1 MKKYVIGPSIKMV
14 NTAIE
19 RRINEQ
25 NAVYHLTQS
34 QGLVVIYLA
43 DQTNYT
49 ATQTEIM
56 ELLGVAHTTTLNLLK
71 SMERKGMIKIQKNP
85 QDRRAN
91 LVTLI
96 WGDPS
101 IYDQLNKNAKD
112 NETTLLK
119 GFTKTEIQC
128 FKDFLSRAYDNLME
142 G

>member
-56 ELLGVAHTTTLNLLK
+56 
-71 SMERKGMIKIQKNP
+71 
-85 QDRRAN
+85 
-91 LVTLI
+91 
-96 WGDPS
+96 
-101 IYDQLNKNAKD
+101 
-112 NETTLLK
+112 
-119 GFTKTEIQC
+119 
-128 FKDFLSRAYDNLME
+128 
-142 G
+142 

>member
-25 NAVYHLTQS
+25 NVVYHLTQS

-85 QDRRAN
+85 QDRRSN

-101 IYDQLNKNAKD
+101 IYDQLNKNAED

>member
-25 NAVYHLTQS
+25 NVVYHLTQS

-85 QDRRAN
+85 QDRRSN

-96 WGDPS
+96 WGGPS
-101 IYDQLNKNAKD
+101 IYDQLNKNAED

>member
-25 NAVYHLTQS
+25 NVVYHLTQS

-85 QDRRAN
+85 QDRRSN

-96 WGDPS
+96 WGDLS
-101 IYDQLNKNAKD
+101 IYDQLNKNADD

>member
-85 QDRRAN
+85 QDRRSN

-101 IYDQLNKNAKD
+101 IYDQLNKNAED
-112 NETTLLK
+112 NEI
-119 GFTKTEIQC
+119 G
-128 FKDFLSRAYDNLME
+128 RAHV
-142 G
+142 

>member
-19 RRINEQ
+19 RRINKQ

-85 QDRRAN
+85 QDRRSN

-101 IYDQLNKNAKD
+101 IYDQLNKNAED

>member
-19 RRINEQ
+19 RQINEQ

-85 QDRRAN
+85 QDRRSN

-101 IYDQLNKNAKD
+101 IYDQLNKNAED

>member
-71 SMERKGMIKIQKNP
+71 SMERKGIIKIQKNP
-85 QDRRAN
+85 QDRRSN

-101 IYDQLNKNAKD
+101 IYDQLNKNAED

-128 FKDFLSRAYDNLME
+128 FKDFLSRTYDNLME